1 MSNKALFIIA
11 LILIF
16 GVFAFWFVQDNSG
29 KSYEAYDRNINQT
42 TSIENNTEKS

>member
-16 GVFAFWFVQDNSG
+16 GIFAFWFVQDNSEN
-29 KSYEAYDRNINQT
+29 SYETYERNINQT
-42 TSIENNTEKS
+42 NNVQHTVEKS